1 MPITVVCSITQNE
14 VVITRRCRPVAQLTG
29 LQAPTR
35 PRRLGVA
42 HGRFTLPG
50 SSDAANPLIA
60 DLFERGLQAC
70 GWMCGTERCRS
81 GSSQI

>member
-1 MPITVVCSITQNE
+1 MLITVVCSITQNE
-14 VVITRRCRPVAQLTG
+14 VVITRHGRSVAQLTA

-50 SSDAANPLIA
+50 SSNAANPLIA
-60 DLFERGLQAC
+60 DLFERGLWAC
-70 GWMCGTERCRS
+70 CWMRSMERCRS